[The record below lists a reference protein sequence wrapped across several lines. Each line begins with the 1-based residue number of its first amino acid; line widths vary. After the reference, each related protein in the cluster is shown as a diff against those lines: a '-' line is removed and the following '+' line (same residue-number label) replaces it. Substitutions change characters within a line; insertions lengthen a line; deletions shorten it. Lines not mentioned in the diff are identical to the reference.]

1 MYENSY
7 SFVNDNSN
15 LNSTYD
21 DLQEE
26 KRRLLENKNKNP
38 VDDSNLFKTRIIES
52 EINSVLR
59 FQMIL
64 YFHYFYLY
72 LMTAILIA
80 TSVFR
85 FKIMRGKKVVPAL
98 RIIIC
103 FVFFIEENARIY
115 FGYVGNLGESVK

>member
-21 DLQEE
+21 DLLEE
-26 KRRLLENKNKNP
+26 KKRLLENKSNP
-38 VDDSNLFKTRIIES
+38 VEESNLFKTRIIES